1 MPFLSE
7 LLAVIAP
14 PTCAA
19 CGMAMERA
27 DPLVCGPCSQALR
40 WLGGVCRRCGLP
52 SHRGRACPAAHAA
65 FATAWAPVAYEDTA
79 RDLVRALKFR
89 GALPLAALMAAQIA
103 ANGPPWALGVAPR
116 EMTPDAAAGSDD
128 GAVGHGGRAPGRG
141 DLAVVPVP
149 AAASRRRS
157 RGFDPAALIAGELA
171 LRLELPLAGCLRRR
185 GRSARQVGARRA
197 ERRAAG
203 RVTIEAR
210 GAAPAVA
217 VLVDDVHTT
226 GATLEACARA
236 LRSAGTRR
244 VHAVSYART
253 L

>member
-1 MPFLSE
+1 MSFITE

-19 CGMAMERA
+19 CGVAMERA
-27 DPLVCGPCSQALR
+27 NPLVCAPCSRALR
-40 WLGGVCRRCGLP
+40 WLGTRVCRRCGLP

-65 FATAWAPVAYEDTA
+65 FATAWAPVAYDDTA

-103 ANGPPWALGVAPR
+103 TNGPPWALGAPTR
-116 EMTPDAAAGSDD
+116 GAPAGN
-128 GAVGHGGRAPGRG
+128 G
-141 DLAVVPVP
+141 DVAVVPVP
-149 AAASRRRS
+149 AAAARRRS

-171 LRLELPLAGCLRRR
+171 VRLELPVAACLRRR
-185 GRSARQVGARRA
+185 GRAARQVGARRS

-203 RVTIEAR
+203 RVTVETR
-210 GAAPAVA
+210 GAAPAIA
-217 VLVDDVHTT
+217 LLVDDVHTT

-236 LRSAGTRR
+236 LRSAGAQR